1 MYEAGCHVVNPIEES
16 KEQVNTPEREE
27 KNKMAKGTPRK
38 SQDVAN
44 NPRPLKISKKEEADM
59 EEKPIYPA

>member
-1 MYEAGCHVVNPIEES
+1 M
-16 KEQVNTPEREE
+16 NTPEREE
-27 KNKMAKGTPRK
+27 KNNMAKGTPRK

>member
-1 MYEAGCHVVNPIEES
+1 M
-16 KEQVNTPEREE
+16 NTPEREE